1 MASSACR
8 NLVGMDIDHLLPVDA
23 DPPPVAHQAH
33 GPEQIPFNHGG
44 VDTPDAL
51 LRADP
56 VQRQVM
62 LDGKGLSPLM
72 GRMVSDT
79 SNLLIR
85 QLQHL
90 YHRGDALVHLVREIQ
105 SGGLCFWVGLVE
117 VSGCVP
123 ETLHFD
129 FDERLAVVKR

>member
-1 MASSACR
+1 M
-8 NLVGMDIDHLLPVDA
+8 
-23 DPPPVAHQAH
+23 
-33 GPEQIPFNHGG
+33 EE
-44 VDTPDAL
+44 
-51 LRADP
+51 
-56 VQRQVM
+56 
-62 LDGKGLSPLM
+62 GLSPLM
-72 GRMVSDT
+72 VRTVSDT

-90 YHRGDALVHLVREIQ
+90 YHRGDALVHLVRENQ

-129 FDERLAVVKR
+129 FDERLALFKRQSEGSLEDDLEEIQAPPLLGFLVHFHSPVETLASSSP